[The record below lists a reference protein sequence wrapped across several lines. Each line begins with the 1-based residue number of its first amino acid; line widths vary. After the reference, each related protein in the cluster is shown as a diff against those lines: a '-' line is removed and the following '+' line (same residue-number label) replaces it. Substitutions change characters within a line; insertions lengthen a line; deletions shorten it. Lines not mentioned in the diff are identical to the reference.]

1 MRTDTEV
8 ARPQQAARY
17 ADRVVNVDL
26 YSISILFKPHPMTAL
41 LVLLAFVVLVALYA
55 VGIYN
60 KLVKL
65 KNLVAEAWSGI
76 DVQLKKR
83 YDLIPNL
90 VETVKGYAT
99 HEKETFESV
108 TRARAAAQQAT
119 TVEGQQAAEK
129 ALGGAL
135 VNLMAVAERYPEL
148 KANTNFL
155 ELQNML
161 STVEGDLEKARRY
174 YNGNVRE
181 QNTLIESF
189 PSNVI
194 ANAFGFAKS
203 VFFELDN
210 PAEKVAPSVKFN

>member
-1 MRTDTEV
+1 MIAV
-8 ARPQQAARY
+8 A
-17 ADRVVNVDL
+17 VVV
-26 YSISILFKPHPMTAL
+26 AL
-41 LVLLAFVVLVALYA
+41 VVLLAFYA
-55 VGIYN
+55 IGIYN

-90 VETVKGYAT
+90 VETAKGYAA
-99 HEKETFESV
+99 HEKETLENV
-108 TRARAAAQQAT
+108 TRARTAAQQAT
-119 TVEGQQAAEK
+119 TVEGQQVAEK
-129 ALGGAL
+129 NLNGAL
-135 VNLMAVAERYPEL
+135 MNLIALAERYPDL
-148 KANTNFL
+148 KANANFL

-161 STVEGDLEKARRY
+161 GVVEGDLEKARRY

-194 ANAFGFAKS
+194 ANAFGFVKS

-210 PAEKVAPSVKFN
+210 PAEKNAPSVKFA